1 MRNFLDLLDLTADE
15 IFLLLDQAERL
26 KKAHAA
32 GEKMPILLGRV
43 LGLIFEKPSLRT
55 RVSFEAAMAQLGGAS
70 VFLAGA
76 EAGLGTR
83 ETVPDF
89 ARVMSQYVDVVVLRT
104 YHHATVETFARHATV
119 PVIHGL
125 SDYHHPC
132 QALDDLFT

>member
-1 MRNFLDLLDLTADE
+1 MRNFLDLFDLTADE
-15 IFLLLDQAERL
+15 IILLLDQAERL

-32 GEKMPILLGRV
+32 GEKTPILLGRV

-83 ETVPDF
+83 ETVPRYEPVCRCRRS
-89 ARVMSQYVDVVVLRT
+89 AHLPSCHGRDVCLPCFR
-104 YHHATVETFARHATV
+104 ARH
-119 PVIHGL
+119 
-125 SDYHHPC
+125 
-132 QALDDLFT
+132 